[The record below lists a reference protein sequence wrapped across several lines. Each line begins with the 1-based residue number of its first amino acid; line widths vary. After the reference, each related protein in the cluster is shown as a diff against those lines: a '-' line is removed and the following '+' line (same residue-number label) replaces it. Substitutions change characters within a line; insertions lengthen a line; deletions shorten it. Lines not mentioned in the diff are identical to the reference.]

1 MIQSLCDNFAFFKML
16 KKASCLLKQIHGLM
30 KLTWTLKNRF
40 VKYVSI
46 SLGPVRNDLVI
57 TRNFRYIHRVWCS
70 SYRKL
75 GLVSY
80 SSVQQISAR
89 SFGKKMEPLLVDVN
103 SRIQLLESD
112 LSTLYSNIYILFYTG
127 LWISYYWTQ
136 LTISAEV
143 PSSIKENWSQCK
155 TDLLN
160 PILDRLL

>member
-1 MIQSLCDNFAFFKML
+1 MCRILSLTIQFILVGTEIVPSSKTTDPKYTFTHRGFENLFLSLKIIFQLESNSIMIQSLCDNFAFFKML

-89 SFGKKMEPLLVDVN
+89 SFGKKWN
-103 SRIQLLESD
+103 H
-112 LSTLYSNIYILFYTG
+112 Y
-127 LWISYYWTQ
+127 
-136 LTISAEV
+136 
-143 PSSIKENWSQCK
+143 
-155 TDLLN
+155 
-160 PILDRLL
+160 